1 MYSLNLEKEH
11 LCLPCH
17 CQVAQQVNR
26 LNVTSSRVFSP
37 TNHLDLWIGW
47 KALYYVFRMSHL
59 LSYSMAVLAVGE
71 NFDVNPCLILDFR
84 RMSYP
89 VEGCD
94 IIFC

>member
-11 LCLPCH
+11 LCLLCH
-17 CQVAQQVNR
+17 CQVAQQLNR

-37 TNHLDLWIGW
+37 TNHLDLDRI
-47 KALYYVFRMSHL
+47 ALYYVFRMSHL

-71 NFDVNPCLILDFR
+71 NVDVNPCLILDFR